1 MPPCLALSINGWIWD
16 KTLQHTS
23 VMSRGC
29 TFTSSRLH
37 GSQRLTYLLT
47 FYNYKISTCVKIKPQ
62 FQFEISFTYMCRT
75 EVVLKERLDNP
86 QWPNMCFAYRCVLE
100 GQLKSSYENQLSFYG
115 LELRWNWMTGHT
127 DTNNNDMT
135 ESPRLMSH
143 SSESVPAAFVTYKH
157 VCKPPR
163 SFIPFFGVHVRSET
177 RVCVTALCAG
187 AGQMASCLALE
198 AYSAACQAKG
208 IAVGAWREN
217 TPCGK
222 WSILITFK
230 PSKWSTLNDFKL
242 LPPAFQ
248 CPDRSSPAE
257 CVDSSSCPALLHPGS
272 LASGCSEG
280 CQCHYGNVFD
290 GGECVPYSQC
300 GCVLHGVY
308 IKVNIHALYILKE
321 TLSAVVGCIQ
331 ILYFKSINIAPWKY
345 CIKNHQ
351 WYINLN

>member
-1 MPPCLALSINGWIWD
+1 MKLDLSSTGY
-16 KTLQHTS
+16 L
-23 VMSRGC
+23 
-29 TFTSSRLH
+29 
-37 GSQRLTYLLT
+37 RLTVPQVYD
-47 FYNYKISTCVKIKPQ
+47 STASGLCGN
-62 FQFEISFTYMCRT
+62 FNGDRS
-75 EVVLKERLDNP
+75 DD
-86 QWPNMCFAYRCVLE
+86 
-100 GQLKSSYENQLSFYG
+100 
-115 LELRWNWMTGHT
+115 LELRTGHLAKSFGQFLHSWAEPAPGQHCT
-127 DTNNNDMT
+127 DTCGRECNKCSLSPNDSVICDALLIGST
-135 ESPRLMSH
+135 EFSH
-143 SSESVPAAFVTYKH
+143 CWNSSIERDIYV
-157 VCKPPR
+157 
-163 SFIPFFGVHVRSET
+163 

-290 GGECVPYSQC
+290 EGECVPYSQC

-331 ILYFKSINIAPWKY
+331 ILYFKSTNIAPWKY